1 MPSRIR
7 VLVADHSTVIRRLV
21 AEALHSYPEFEVYA
35 ATDCQDAVAQIPHVR
50 PDVVLLDLEIPTVEG
65 IDAVHAIRSCDR
77 SLPILMLCR
86 SSEANGDRLFKAMAR
101 GAGDYLTKAIRIG
114 HVDAAVKYFERH
126 LPSKIRLLA
135 LKNESAIQSDAARRD
150 VVNEGQAAAKAVEI
164 VVVGT
169 SSGRWNELATLLSQF
184 PNDLPVPVL
193 VAHHMAP
200 TLTQLIVQRLAA
212 VCPLPIAEA
221 VAGNPLEPGQ
231 IWLAPGEQT
240 LTIADVHGQKYLATN
255 LDQSLNASRSLID
268 SLFRSAVRHYR
279 SAVVGVVVT
288 GSSDDGRNGS
298 RLILEAGG
306 QVLVQDRVAATGF
319 LPDSISVS
327 ANAPQHFRSMEA
339 IAHETIRLIRVG
351 DPSDESALV

>member
-1 MPSRIR
+1 MTSRIR

-21 AEALHSYPEFEVYA
+21 AEALHADPEFEVYA
-35 ATDCQDAVAQIPHVR
+35 ASNCQDAVAQIPHVR

-65 IDAVHAIRSCDR
+65 VDAVQAVRSCDS

-101 GAGDYLTKAIRIG
+101 GASDYLTKAIRIG
-114 HVDAAVKYFERH
+114 HVDAAVQYFQRH
-126 LPSKIRLLA
+126 LPPKIRLLTRKNGDA
-135 LKNESAIQSDAARRD
+135 VQPNTARHDAINESQ
-150 VVNEGQAAAKAVEI
+150 EAAKAVEI

-169 SSGRWNELATLLSQF
+169 SSGRWNELATFLSQL
-184 PNDLPVPVL
+184 PDDLPVPVL

-200 TLTQLIVQRLAA
+200 ALTHLIVQRLAT

-221 VAGNPLEPGQ
+221 VAGNALEPGQ
-231 IWLAPGEQT
+231 VWLAPGEQA
-240 LTIADVHGQKYLATN
+240 LTIVDVHGLKCLATS

-298 RLILEAGG
+298 RLVLEAGG
-306 QVLVQDRVAATGF
+306 QVLVQDRVAASEF
-319 LPDSISVS
+319 LPDSFSSS
-327 ANAPQHFRSMEA
+327 AQAPQHFRSMEA
-339 IAHETIRLIRVG
+339 IAHETIRLIRAC
-351 DPSDESALV
+351 DANAESALT

>member
-21 AEALHSYPEFEVYA
+21 AEALHADPEFEVYA
-35 ATDCQDAVAQIPHVR
+35 ATDCQDAIAQIPHVR

-126 LPSKIRLLA
+126 LPSKIRLLTR
-135 LKNESAIQSDAARRD
+135 KNESAIQPDVARRD
-150 VVNEGQAAAKAVEI
+150 VATERHEVAKAVEI

-169 SSGRWNELATLLSQF
+169 SSGRWNELETFLSQL
-184 PNDLPVPVL
+184 PDDLSVPVL

-200 TLTQLIVQRLAA
+200 TLTQLIVQRLSA
-212 VCPLPIAEA
+212 VCTLPIAEA

-231 IWLAPGEQT
+231 VWLAPGEQT
-240 LTIADVHGQKYLATN
+240 LTIADVHGQKYLATT

-327 ANAPQHFRSMEA
+327 SNAPQHFRSMEA
-339 IAHETIRLIRVG
+339 IAHETIRLIKVG

>member
-1 MPSRIR
+1 MTSRIR

-21 AEALHSYPEFEVYA
+21 AEALHADPEFEVYA

-50 PDVVLLDLEIPTVEG
+50 PDIVLLDLELPTVEG

-86 SSEANGDRLFKAMAR
+86 SAEANGDRLFKAMTR

-114 HVDAAVKYFERH
+114 HVDAAVQYFQRH
-126 LPSKIRLLA
+126 LPSKIRLLTQ
-135 LKNESAIQSDAARRD
+135 KNESAIQLAVVRSDAA
-150 VVNEGQAAAKAVEI
+150 NESHEAVKAVQI

-169 SSGRWNELATLLSQF
+169 SSGRWNELATFLSQL
-184 PNDLPVPVL
+184 PDDLPVPVL

-200 TLTQLIVQRLAA
+200 ALTQLIVQRLAT

-231 IWLAPGEQT
+231 VWLAPGEQS
-240 LTIADVHGQKYLATN
+240 LTIADVHG
-255 LDQSLNASRSLID
+255 
-268 SLFRSAVRHYR
+268 
-279 SAVVGVVVT
+279 AVVGVVVT

-306 QVLVQDRVAATGF
+306 QILVQDRVAATGF
-319 LPDSISVS
+319 LPDSISGAGHAS
-327 ANAPQHFRSMEA
+327 QHFRSMEA
-339 IAHETIRLIRVG
+339 IAHETVRLIRVV
-351 DPSDESALV
+351 DPRAESALA

>member
-1 MPSRIR
+1 MTSRIR

-21 AEALHSYPEFEVYA
+21 AEALHADPEFEVYA

-50 PDVVLLDLEIPTVEG
+50 PDIVLLDLELPTVEG

-86 SSEANGDRLFKAMAR
+86 SAEANGDRLFKAMTR

-114 HVDAAVKYFERH
+114 HVDAAVQYFQRH
-126 LPSKIRLLA
+126 LPSKIRLLTQ
-135 LKNESAIQSDAARRD
+135 KNESAIQLAVVRSDAA
-150 VVNEGQAAAKAVEI
+150 NESHEAVKAVQI

-169 SSGRWNELATLLSQF
+169 SSGRWNELATFLSQL
-184 PNDLPVPVL
+184 PDDLPVPVL

-200 TLTQLIVQRLAA
+200 ALTQLIVQRLAT

-231 IWLAPGEQT
+231 VWLAPGEQS

-255 LDQSLNASRSLID
+255 LDQSLNGSRSLID

-306 QVLVQDRVAATGF
+306 QILVQDRVAATGF
-319 LPDSISVS
+319 LPDSISGAGHAS
-327 ANAPQHFRSMEA
+327 QHFRSMEA
-339 IAHETIRLIRVG
+339 IAHETVRLIRVV
-351 DPSDESALV
+351 DPRAESALA